1 MGNSVGLVST
11 PCGSSGARVLLRA
24 PLLSYGGAVGRVAV
38 AAATRCDRA
47 IGPDEQPELSPAT
60 RLTAACIEHPEF
72 DRPKVNR
79 PAIVVYFLEADQFSC
94 EAVARPPPPPVS
106 ETVMPLPPAPQPPEV
121 KPLAPDRYKIQMTVN
136 RETYDKLRQAQD
148 LLRHSVPNGDP
159 AAI

>member
-47 IGPDEQPELSPAT
+47 IGPDEQPELSTAT
-60 RLTAACIEHPEF
+60 RLSAACIEQPEF

-94 EAVARPPPPPVS
+94 EAVAQVPLGLAKGDHAIWIGPLYLK
-106 ETVMPLPPAPQPPEV
+106 MPWILRV
-121 KPLAPDRYKIQMTVN
+121 
-136 RETYDKLRQAQD
+136 RELSRIGAERGLILRC
-148 LLRHSVPNGDP
+148 G
-159 AAI
+159 